1 MLIRKAELGP
11 GQVSLMVVLSNPH
24 LPGNSFSLSAHLL
37 LRDGRFIYVVTI
49 LNVESETLVV
59 SAVVFPV
66 CGREDSFPGF
76 HSLPIDFKSS
86 GPKKL

>member
-1 MLIRKAELGP
+1 MLIQKAELGP
-11 GQVSLMVVLSNPH
+11 CQVSLTVVPSN
-24 LPGNSFSLSAHLL
+24 PGNSFSMSAHLL
-37 LRDGRFIYVVTI
+37 LRDGRFIYVVMI

-86 GPKKL
+86 GPQKL